1 MILDPIKNS
10 RYANVVVRSGYPSA
24 VMRKAT
30 TPTTRKAPTHRKT
43 LTAKE
48 RREMPYE
55 DYLKTAYWAAK
66 RRVAILRA
74 KGRCQVCNSNISLQ
88 VHHRTYER
96 RGCEHAADLTVL
108 CKRCHERHHL
118 PKEPK

>member
-1 MILDPIKNS
+1 MDG
-10 RYANVVVRSGYPSA
+10 YAAAVRKTGYTD
-24 VMRKAT
+24 VTVTRN
-30 TPTTRKAPTHRKT
+30 TPKPTVRKAPT
-43 LTAKE
+43 AQQ

-55 DYLKTAYWAAK
+55 EYLKTAYWAAK
-66 RRVAILRA
+66 RRAAIIRA
-74 KGRCQVCNSNISLQ
+74 QGRCQVCNSNTSLQ

-118 PKEPK
+118 PKEPKP